1 MVVDQIN
8 HQMSQELVQIKLV
21 EFQQIIALSQ
31 SLM

>member
-8 HQMSQELVQIKLV
+8 HQMSQELVQIKVV